1 MCQIKLAGLRNITV
15 VEGKVDSLIQY
26 VFVGVQK
33 SLNNPLYKVC
43 SLFFALN
50 GTNTCTCAH
59 EGHITMYM
67 YVYKKIKKMHI

>member
-50 GTNTCTCAH
+50 GTNTCTH

-67 YVYKKIKKMHI
+67 YIRKLRKCIFD